1 MGRKVMGQ
9 VEIFNFFY
17 FLYIAIAVIV
27 TILSVKLLN
36 NKTDKFRHRFI
47 FGLIIINLIIHFL
60 KVMIYPYT
68 LVDHVWTKVTFENI
82 CASSVLLFPFLYFT
96 KNKTLKDYMVMVG
109 MASGIITFIAP
120 LDAMSPI
127 FNGSISIGVRPA
139 FLLENIRFYFAH
151 YLLFLIPFLMMH
163 FKMHEI
169 SIKRAYRAPFM
180 LILIFI
186 VILIN
191 ELIITAIG
199 WVPKEHLFDPN
210 KRNPSF
216 IFGTKEQFSG
226 LGMMVGVFVP
236 SFFMLTH
243 PVYEFTFYMPVIWL
257 ILPTFVYGGMIAL
270 IFCFIYDKE
279 DTKLFFKQILNPK
292 SIKSE
297 ESQKI

>member
-1 MGRKVMGQ
+1 MGQ

-17 FLYIAIAVIV
+17 FLYIAIAVIA
-27 TILSVKLLN
+27 TILSIRFLK
-36 NKTDKFRHRFI
+36 NKTDKFRQRFI
-47 FGLIIINLIIHFL
+47 YGLIILNLIIHFL
-60 KVMIYPYT
+60 KVIIYPYT

-82 CASSVLLFPFLYFT
+82 CASSVLLFPFLYFV
-96 KNKTLKDYMVMVG
+96 KNKTLKDYMIMVG
-109 MASGIITFIAP
+109 MASGIITFLAP

-127 FNGSISIGVRPA
+127 FNGSIPIGTRPA

-169 SIKRAYRAPFM
+169 SIRRAYRAPFM
-180 LILIFI
+180 LMLIFVI
-186 VILIN
+186 ILIN
-191 ELIITAIG
+191 ELIITALG

-216 IFGTKEQFSG
+216 IFGAKEQFSG

-257 ILPTFVYGGMIAL
+257 ILPTFVYGGLIAL
-270 IFCFIYDKE
+270 TFCFIYDKE
-279 DTKLFFKQILNPK
+279 DTKLFFKQIFNPRAV
-292 SIKSE
+292 KSE